1 MPIAVLGV
9 KLTDKTLA
17 SPTTRERANRLYK
30 CIRVIVKKTIGA
42 IIVLEILSASFLFS
56 YRPTIPLQAPVAHD
70 FRRDAI
76 ITFMRKSNFA
86 PDQYQY
92 VTEIIKNA
100 DANKIPAALLI
111 CIDLQESSGG
121 KRYYR
126 STHNPFGWGSDQI
139 SFETER
145 VAIDY
150 ISRQL
155 GAGHFY
161 AGKSIEGKLHAYNPN
176 PAYAI
181 KIINCIKQIK

>member
-1 MPIAVLGV
+1 VN
-9 KLTDKTLA
+9 KF
-17 SPTTRERANRLYK
+17 
-30 CIRVIVKKTIGA
+30 IGA
-42 IIVLEILSASFLFS
+42 IIALEILSASFLFY
-56 YRPTIPLQAPVAHD
+56 YRPTILFQVKIAHD
-70 FRRDAI
+70 FRRDALI
-76 ITFMRKSNFA
+76 AFMRSHNFA

-100 DANKIPAALLI
+100 DANKIPAALLV

-145 VAIDY
+145 IAIDY

-155 GAGHFY
+155 GSGRYY

-176 PAYAI
+176 PEYP
-181 KIINCIKQIK
+181 INIGRCLTEITGVKFF

>member
-1 MPIAVLGV
+1 M
-9 KLTDKTLA
+9 KKTL
-17 SPTTRERANRLYK
+17 
-30 CIRVIVKKTIGA
+30 GA
-42 IIVLEILSASFLFS
+42 IVALEILSASFLFA

-70 FRRDAI
+70 FRVDAI
-76 ITFMRKSNFA
+76 FAFMRKHQFS

-92 VTEIIKNA
+92 VKEIIKDA
-100 DANKIPAALLI
+100 DANKIPPALLV

-145 VAIDY
+145 IAIDY

-155 GAGHFY
+155 GSGHFY
-161 AGKSIEGKLHAYNPN
+161 AGKSLEGKLHAYNPN
-176 PAYAI
+176 PEYAV
-181 KIINCIKQIK
+181 KIINCINEIK